1 MFQRAITEQQ
11 FADIYEK
18 LEVYGRADTG
28 PIMTT
33 TGVHPDLGS
42 VVAIQD
48 ISPGLIL
55 LSEQPYNW
63 LGDALPPS

>member
-28 PIMTT
+28 PVMTT

-42 VVAIQD
+42 VVVIQD
-48 ISPGLIL
+48 IAPDLIL
-55 LSEQPYNW
+55 FSDQPFCCVIS
-63 LGDALPPS
+63 GDQT